1 MSARH
6 LKTRIIAT
14 IGPKSDSKETLFAL
28 VAAGMDIAR
37 MNFSH
42 CTPEE
47 YRSRQRYLQAAAKA
61 AKREVK
67 IMLDLQG
74 PRIRVGQ
81 LPLEGVAMTEGK
93 TYTFTTKSGE
103 YEGGAIHITDP
114 YLHLD
119 VRVGDP
125 MFLTSGEMELVI
137 TKIKGKEMQ
146 AKVIRGGVLFSNKG
160 VNVPNTKLT
169 TSGLTKKDIRDVGFG
184 LKAGVDYIALS
195 FVQSAKDVER
205 LRKLI
210 GSKSK
215 VQIISKIERPI
226 ALSDIDKIIQASDG
240 IMVARGDLGVELP
253 MEELPIV
260 QKHLI
265 RHTHWHGKPVIVAT
279 QMMMSM
285 VNHSTPTRAE
295 VSDIAN
301 AIFEGADGVMLS
313 DETAAGSYPVK
324 AVATMHR
331 IAARAEQY
339 MSRENFF
346 EPLPSKVR
354 VR

>member
-1 MSARH
+1 MAPT

-14 IGPKSDSKETLFAL
+14 IGPKSDSKEIVRAL
-28 VAAGMDIAR
+28 VEAGMDIAR

-42 CTPEE
+42 CTPDE
-47 YRSRQRYLQAAAKA
+47 YRKRQRDLKDAAKA
-61 AKREVK
+61 TKRTVK

-74 PRIRVGQ
+74 PRIRVGK
-81 LPLEGVAMTEGK
+81 LPVEGVVIAEGK
-93 TYTFTTKSGE
+93 TYTFTTKAGI
-103 YEGGAIHITDP
+103 YTGGAIQITDP
-114 YLHLD
+114 YLHAD
-119 VRVGDP
+119 VKPGDP
-125 MFLTSGEMELVI
+125 MFLTSGEMELII
-137 TKIKGKEMQ
+137 TKVRGHEFQ
-146 AKVIRGGVLFSNKG
+146 AKAVRGGTLFSNKG
-160 VNVPNTKLT
+160 VNVPKTKLT
-169 TSGLTKKDIRDVGFG
+169 TSGLTKKDVKDVAFG
-184 LKAGVDYIALS
+184 LKAGVDFIALS

-210 GSKSK
+210 GPKSK
-215 VQIISKIERPI
+215 IQIISKIERPI
-226 ALSDIDKIIQASDG
+226 ALTNIDEIIQASDG

-285 VNHSTPTRAE
+285 VNHPTPTRAE

-331 IAARAEQY
+331 IAARAERY

-346 EPLPSKVR
+346 DNSPIGSLSIR
-354 VR
+354 